1 MIIYPICSSSKGN
14 CTYVCNENSGILID
28 AGLGIRSLYKHLDGV
43 NFSKNDIKA
52 IFITHEHT
60 DHISG
65 LQSIVRNLSIPIFAS
80 KGTISSLLDKNK
92 IYVNSMLYEIS
103 PKELVYIDDFEIS
116 AFPTPHDCAESLG
129 FCIYNNNKK
138 FSICTDVGYVTPII
152 KEKLI
157 GSNLILLESNY
168 DRNLLQISPYPHHL
182 KKRIV
187 SKLGHLSN
195 DNAAELIK
203 YLINNGVNNFILGHL
218 SQMNNTPDLALQ
230 TIISCLVQQN
240 LKINKDYLLNV
251 APIRN
256 NNSITYE
263 V

>member
-14 CTYVCNENSGILID
+14 CTYVCNRNTGLLID
-28 AGLGIRSLYKHLDGV
+28 AGFGIRNLNKYLNDA
-43 NFSKNDIKA
+43 NFSKKDIKA
-52 IFITHEHT
+52 IFITHEHI

-65 LQSIVRNLSIPIFAS
+65 LQSIIRNLSIPVFAS
-80 KGTISSLLDKNK
+80 KGTINSLLDKNK
-92 IYVNSMLYEIS
+92 IFDKTMLYEINTQKS
-103 PKELVYIDDFEIS
+103 VYIDDFEIS

-138 FSICTDVGYVTPII
+138 FSICTDIGYATPII
-152 KEKLI
+152 RQKLI

-168 DRNLLQISPYPHHL
+168 DCNLLQISPYPHHL
-182 KKRIV
+182 KKRIT
-187 SKLGHLSN
+187 SNLGHLSN
-195 DNAAELIK
+195 DEAAQLIR
-203 YLINNGVNNFILGHL
+203 YLITNGVNNFILGHL

-230 TIISCLVQQN
+230 TTISYLIQHN
-240 LKINKDYLLNV
+240 LKINKDYYLNV

-256 NNSITYE
+256 NSVTIYE